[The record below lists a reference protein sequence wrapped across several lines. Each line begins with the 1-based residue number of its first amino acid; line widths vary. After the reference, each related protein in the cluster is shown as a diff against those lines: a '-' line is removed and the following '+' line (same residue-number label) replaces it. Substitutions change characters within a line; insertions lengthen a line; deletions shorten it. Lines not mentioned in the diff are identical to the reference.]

1 MEKKEDWQWEIS
13 AHRPWF
19 RFNLRELFQY
29 KDLLFRFVRQGYYC
43 HLPTNDSGTC
53 LGFPATIIYHFC
65 IFYYFPRVAKIP
77 TDGIPP
83 LLFYL
88 PGIIIWSYY
97 ADCITT
103 TMNTFQYNA
112 YIFNKVYFPRLIV
125 PLSSVLFHSFRIS
138 IQLLLFLMVC
148 IFYFIEGT
156 PVYLN
161 GQILLIP
168 FLILLAACFALGCG
182 LIISVLTAK
191 YRDLDNIMQFLLR
204 LFMFA
209 APVVY
214 PASLIPQ
221 KYAFLFWLNPLTPI
235 IEIFRSSILKPH
247 PLPLGLSVVECAD
260 DWYHS
265 DYGSHLIQQ
274 KGNTNHG
281 CNLVM
286 AKKLLEAE
294 NISKYYRL
302 GVLGSRSFKED
313 LRDWWSGRNTDNS
326 SSTETESRATYLGT
340 PGYQLRCLHR
350 VKCWG

>member
-1 MEKKEDWQWEIS
+1 MEKKADWQWEIS

-29 KDLLFRFVRQGYYC
+29 KDLLFRFVRRDIIATYQQ
-43 HLPTNDSGTC
+43 TI
-53 LGFPATIIYHFC
+53 LGPVWVFLQPLFTTVVYFV
-65 IFYYFPRVAKIP
+65 IFHRVAKIS
-77 TDGIPP
+77 TDGMPP

-125 PLSSVLFHSFRIS
+125 PLSSILFHSFRIS
-138 IQLLLFLMVC
+138 IQLMLFLVVC
-148 IFYFIEGT
+148 LFYFVNGT
-156 PVYLN
+156 KIYLS

-168 FLILLAACFALGCG
+168 LLILLTAAFALGCG

-221 KYAFLFWLNPLTPI
+221 KYALFFWLNPLTPI
-235 IEIFRSSILKPH
+235 IEIFRSSILKTH
-247 PLPLGLSVVECAD
+247 PLPLSYLMLSILTTTIILFTGIILFNKRE
-260 DWYHS
+260 
-265 DYGSHLIQQ
+265 IQIMD
-274 KGNTNHG
+274 
-281 CNLVM
+281 V
-286 AKKLLEAE
+286 
-294 NISKYYRL
+294 I
-302 GVLGSRSFKED
+302 
-313 LRDWWSGRNTDNS
+313 
-326 SSTETESRATYLGT
+326 
-340 PGYQLRCLHR
+340 
-350 VKCWG
+350 

>member
-29 KDLLFRFVRQGYYC
+29 KDLLFRFVRRDIIASYQQ
-43 HLPTNDSGTC
+43 TI
-53 LGFPATIIYHFC
+53 LGPVWVFLQPLFTTFVYFI
-65 IFYYFPRVAKIP
+65 IFYRVAKIS

-103 TMNTFQYNA
+103 TMNTFQFNA

-125 PLSSVLFHSFRIS
+125 PAQQHVISFIPHFHSAPAFPGGLYILFYERNTGLFKW
-138 IQLLLFLMVC
+138 QL
-148 IFYFIEGT
+148 
-156 PVYLN
+156 
-161 GQILLIP
+161 LLIP
-168 FLILLAACFALGCG
+168 FLILLTACFALGCG

-221 KYAFLFWLNPLTPI
+221 KYDIFFWLNPLTPI

-247 PLPLGLSVVECAD
+247 PLPLAYLLLSVLTTAIILMTGVILFNKRE
-260 DWYHS
+260 
-265 DYGSHLIQQ
+265 IQIMD
-274 KGNTNHG
+274 
-281 CNLVM
+281 V
-286 AKKLLEAE
+286 
-294 NISKYYRL
+294 I
-302 GVLGSRSFKED
+302 
-313 LRDWWSGRNTDNS
+313 
-326 SSTETESRATYLGT
+326 
-340 PGYQLRCLHR
+340 
-350 VKCWG
+350 

>member
-1 MEKKEDWQWEIS
+1 MPYALGFMPYSCFLNRRKCFTFPSRIRTFAAMEKKADWQWEIS

-29 KDLLFRFVRQGYYC
+29 KDLLFRFVRRDIIASYQQ
-43 HLPTNDSGTC
+43 TI
-53 LGFPATIIYHFC
+53 LGPVWVFLQPLFTTFVYFV
-65 IFYYFPRVAKIP
+65 IFHRVAKIS

-148 IFYFIEGT
+148 LFYFIKGT
-156 PVYLN
+156 SVYLN
-161 GQILLIP
+161 VQILLIP
-168 FLILLAACFALGCG
+168 FLILLTACFALGCG

-221 KYAFLFWLNPLTPI
+221 KYALFFWLNPLTPI
-235 IEIFRSSILKPH
+235 IEIFRSSILKTH
-247 PLPLGLSVVECAD
+247 PLPLGYLLLSVVSTGIILMTGVILFNKRE
-260 DWYHS
+260 
-265 DYGSHLIQQ
+265 IQI
-274 KGNTNHG
+274 
-281 CNLVM
+281 M
-286 AKKLLEAE
+286 
-294 NISKYYRL
+294 
-302 GVLGSRSFKED
+302 D
-313 LRDWWSGRNTDNS
+313 
-326 SSTETESRATYLGT
+326 
-340 PGYQLRCLHR
+340 
-350 VKCWG
+350 

>member
-1 MEKKEDWQWEIS
+1 MDKKGDWQWEIS
-13 AHRPWF
+13 AHHPWF
-19 RFNLRELFQY
+19 RINLRELFQY
-29 KDLLFRFVRQGYYC
+29 KDLLFRFVRRDIIASYQQ
-43 HLPTNDSGTC
+43 TI
-53 LGFPATIIYHFC
+53 LGPVWVFLQPLFTTFVYFIIFH
-65 IFYYFPRVAKIP
+65 RVAKIS

-138 IQLLLFLMVC
+138 IQLLLFLLVC
-148 IFYFIEGT
+148 LFYFIRGV
-156 PVYLN
+156 PVYVSA
-161 GQILLIP
+161 QILLIP
-168 FLILLAACFALGCG
+168 FLILLTACFALGCG

-214 PASLIPQ
+214 PASIIPQ
-221 KYAFLFWLNPLTPI
+221 KYSIFFWLNPLTPI

-247 PLPLGLSVVECAD
+247 PLPLAYLLLSVLTT
-260 DWYHS
+260 S
-265 DYGSHLIQQ
+265 IILI
-274 KGNTNHG
+274 T
-281 CNLVM
+281 
-286 AKKLLEAE
+286 
-294 NISKYYRL
+294 
-302 GVLGSRSFKED
+302 GVILFNKREIQIMD
-313 LRDWWSGRNTDNS
+313 
-326 SSTETESRATYLGT
+326 
-340 PGYQLRCLHR
+340 
-350 VKCWG
+350 VI